1 MALTTEL
8 LSQIDHGKAMSEETK
23 MGALGRCSWKK
34 RKTGVLNFRFFPLE
48 VTKRAKVRVPG
59 KVE

>member
-1 MALTTEL
+1 
-8 LSQIDHGKAMSEETK
+8 MSEETK

-34 RKTGVLNFRFFPLE
+34 RKTEVLNFRFFPLE